1 MSLGECIA
9 VAVVACQAS
18 SKVVDQVEVGTQCS
32 LPLADKS
39 VGCSFKAW
47 NVLRSMQT
55 METVDQS
62 SSTSDEESS
71 TDEVQDGCELEA
83 STGARAG
90 PYSRISELRPGCTV
104 LW

>member
-62 SSTSDEESS
+62 SSTSDE
-71 TDEVQDGCELEA
+71 A
-83 STGARAG
+83 RYPGAT
-90 PYSRISELRPGCTV
+90 P
-104 LW
+104 